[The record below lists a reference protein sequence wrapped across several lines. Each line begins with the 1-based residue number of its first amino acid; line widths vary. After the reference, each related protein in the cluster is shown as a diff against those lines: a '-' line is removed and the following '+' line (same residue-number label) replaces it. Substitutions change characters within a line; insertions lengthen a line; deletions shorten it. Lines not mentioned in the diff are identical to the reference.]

1 MKTLIKTTVI
11 ITACAGLCAGV
22 WPRNS
27 THKQVPAEP
36 VKSTVSAELPTISA
50 PQNYLPLEGAALEAT
65 VSAEKEKM
73 GVTTTPAVSDTADAS
88 PAEKGTS
95 KGSAAQEAMPAA
107 VATSSD
113 DPYHTDIYPENVYS
127 EKLLYNADGELI
139 GKTYTIPT
147 VFGPDTIWIDGRAY
161 YDIPGFGLVEWSGP
175 GECTEDYTMYE
186 NGNKV
191 GIMGGEAEAAA
202 AKSPSG
208 QPEKQPEPTGKVIDQ
223 TINAVPD
230 KNSTPPNYKP
240 DITPPDGPDA
250 RIIP

>member
-1 MKTLIKTTVI
+1 MKKLIKTTVI

-36 VKSTVSAELPTISA
+36 VKSTVSAELLTMSA

-95 KGSAAQEAMPAA
+95 KSSAAQEAMPAA

-175 GECTEDYTMYE
+175 GERTEDYTMFP
-186 NGNKV
+186 
-191 GIMGGEAEAAA
+191 
-202 AKSPSG
+202 SP
-208 QPEKQPEPTGKVIDQ
+208 KTG
-223 TINAVPD
+223 TYW
-230 KNSTPPNYKP
+230 S
-240 DITPPDGPDA
+240 PDA
-250 RIIP
+250 LGRVHKKLLRSEERRVGKECRSRWSPYH